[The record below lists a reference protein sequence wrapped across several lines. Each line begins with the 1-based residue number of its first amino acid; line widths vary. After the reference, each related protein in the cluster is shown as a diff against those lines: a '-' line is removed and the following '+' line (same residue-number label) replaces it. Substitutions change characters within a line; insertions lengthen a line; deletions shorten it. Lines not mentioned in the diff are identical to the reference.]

1 MEVVIMK
8 HWAKVVVYPLGLAG
22 FALLVLY
29 LFSRN
34 QSLPSWLAPIAVLLA
49 IGGGVLLALLDRVRP
64 SKNPK
69 RESVQQHSKGDM
81 SPNVL
86 TGEGNVRLDYS
97 GGKKPK

>member
-1 MEVVIMK
+1 MK

-49 IGGGVLLALLDRVRP
+49 IGGGVLLALVDRVRP
-64 SKNPK
+64 SKDPK
-69 RESVQQHSKGDM
+69 GPLVQQHSKGDQ
-81 SPNVL
+81 SPNL
-86 TGEGNVRLDYS
+86 SSGTGNVRLDYS
-97 GGKKPK
+97 GGKKTK